1 MGGTYPGR
9 KVGRSLVVAL
19 AVALALAMLAVFA
32 AEARAGSFG
41 SRPPSA
47 VLMKGA
53 TVLQTGQRGSFC
65 WTHYDEGVGKW
76 RYVCGD
82 APYMFPR
89 AHDFLRAGTR
99 LHIRLGKPQRPEKF
113 MITAYGGFDKGQK
126 WPIGKG
132 RRLDTNL
139 RRVERD
145 GKTVAWNV
153 FFRVN
158 EPDRH
163 YYLDTIGL
171 WESVPGTHT
180 SYGDASYSFHVR
192 TRA

>member
-1 MGGTYPGR
+1 MRETSTEPR
-9 KVGRSLVVAL
+9 LLVLASAL
-19 AVALALAMLAVFA
+19 AVALVFAALAVFA
-32 AEARAGSFG
+32 AEARAGSFD
-41 SRPPSA
+41 SRPPKA

-53 TVLQTGQRGSFC
+53 TVLQAGQSGSFS
-65 WTHYDEGVGKW
+65 WSFYNEGSGNWKTL
-76 RYVCGD
+76 CAD
-82 APYMFPR
+82 TTYMFPR
-89 AHDFLRAGTR
+89 AHDDFLRAGTR
-99 LHIRLGKPQRPEKF
+99 LHIRLGKPQRPDKF

-145 GKTVAWNV
+145 GKTVAWDV

-163 YYLDTIGL
+163 YYLDTFRL

-180 SYGDASYSFHVR
+180 SYGDASYSFHVK
-192 TRA
+192 TR

>member
-1 MGGTYPGR
+1 LRETQAKPR
-9 KVGRSLVVAL
+9 LLVLVAS
-19 AVALALAMLAVFA
+19 LALAAASLLAALAVFA
-32 AEARAGSFG
+32 AEARAGSFD
-41 SRPPSA
+41 SRPPKA

-53 TVLQTGQRGSFC
+53 TVLQADQRGSFC
-65 WTHYDEGVGKW
+65 WSFYDEGGGNWK
-76 RYVCGD
+76 YLCAD
-82 APYMFPR
+82 TTYMFPR

-113 MITAYGGFDKGQK
+113 MITAYEGFDKGQT

-163 YYLDTIGL
+163 YSGL
-171 WESVPGTHT
+171 HR
-180 SYGDASYSFHVR
+180 Y
-192 TRA
+192 